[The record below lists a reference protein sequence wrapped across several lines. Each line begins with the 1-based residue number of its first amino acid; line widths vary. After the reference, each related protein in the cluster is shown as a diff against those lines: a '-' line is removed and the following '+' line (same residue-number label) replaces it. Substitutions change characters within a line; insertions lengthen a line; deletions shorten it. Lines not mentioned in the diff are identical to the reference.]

1 MALLCFLFCNFMFLI
16 QNCLWVVCDVLL
28 VPPKSY
34 AEVLNPVAG
43 KKILSSQPHLSPS
56 NKTKLCPFQ
65 EAGECKYG
73 SQCVYIHG
81 DTCDLCGHACLHPQD
96 KEQRKKHINVSS
108 DITSLPYFGA
118 VLCHIVCCD
127 TCSSDIQVYCFSK
140 YTGCFMT
147 QCFRVLHSEVIPS
160 QKCHT
165 DMCLMVSGNV
175 ITDIWISRIV
185 DWLGF
190 CLCMSVLAHMCISK
204 VHFK

>member
-1 MALLCFLFCNFMFLI
+1 MSFLSCNSTFLI
-16 QNCLWVVCDVLL
+16 ENCLCVVYDVFL

-34 AEVLNPVAG
+34 AEVLNPLAG

-108 DITSLPYFGA
+108 DITTLPYLTS
-118 VLCHIVCCD
+118 VLWYVGCCD
-127 TCSSDIQVYCFSK
+127 SGSSVIWVHLISYYTRCFI
-140 YTGCFMT
+140 TVIV
-147 QCFRVLHSEVIPS
+147 FRVLHSEVIHS
-160 QKCHT
+160 QKCH
-165 DMCLMVSGNV
+165 V
-175 ITDIWISRIV
+175 I
-185 DWLGF
+185 
-190 CLCMSVLAHMCISK
+190 
-204 VHFK
+204 